1 MNPMM
6 LALAPIYICE

>member
-6 LALAPIYICE
+6 LALASIYICE